1 MKLEREVK
9 LDIIK
14 TSMILFTVKERKKRA
29 ALREMLGLEPDILL
43 IRNTGCR
50 TCRPY
55 MMLIMFSIIQHWM

>member
-14 TSMILFTVKERKKRA
+14 TIMILFTVKERKKRA
-29 ALREMLGLEPDILL
+29 APREMLGFEPDILF

-50 TCRPY
+50 TY
-55 MMLIMFSIIQHWM
+55 MILIMLSIIQHWM